1 MAINCDRA
9 AGIAWAGG
17 LSGHGV
23 VASNICGRTL
33 ADLIRG
39 EATELTTLPWVGH
52 ASPRWEPEP
61 VRLLATRAIA
71 AVLASADRYEDA
83 TQRPARRAALVARW
97 TPGR

>member
-1 MAINCDRA
+1 M
-9 AGIAWAGG
+9 AGG

-23 VASNICGRTL
+23 VASSLCGRTL

-39 EATELTTLPWVGH
+39 EHSDLTSLPWVGH

-61 VRLLATRAIA
+61 ARVAATSAIA
-71 AVLASADRYEDA
+71 AVLASADRREDA
-83 TQRPARRAALVARW
+83 TGRPARRVRLVERF

>member
-1 MAINCDRA
+1 V
-9 AGIAWAGG
+9 GFAWAGG

-39 EATELTTLPWVGH
+39 EDTPLTSLPWVGH
-52 ASPRWEPEP
+52 RSPEWEPEP
-61 VRLLATRAIA
+61 LRTIGARAVA
-71 AVLASADRYEDA
+71 AVLAGADRREDA
-83 TQRPARRAALVARW
+83 SQRPARRTRLVAHW